1 MIGMTFTILPPA
13 TMNQIPNVSADH
25 AGQSAIEAAILR
37 LSHDAP
43 ELGQAA
49 VADRLRQSGLS
60 ISPSGVRYIW
70 QKHGLET
77 AVKRLQALAG
87 HSADGLAALTE
98 SQRSLLE
105 RGTLSAQLA
114 RVGVGN
120 AAAGGDDEPLDR
132 RQVIL
137 NAAAELFAEQGYDRC
152 SIRDIAGKVGLLPGS
167 VYHYF
172 ASKDELYLAVHGEG
186 FRRLMESVNAAINET
201 SDAWER
207 LVRAC
212 EVHVGRIATGSPI
225 DRVTGHNL
233 ALIGNNE
240 LFAKIR
246 PLRAAYENVYRKLI
260 DDLPLAA
267 GTDRTLLRLLLLS
280 GMNWVYVWYREGRRT
295 PKEIAD
301 TMVDMVRRGVEVPHN
316 PRKGQST

>member
-1 MIGMTFTILPPA
+1 
-13 TMNQIPNVSADH
+13 MNQIPIVGDNSLHPSAT
-25 AGQSAIEAAILR
+25 EAAILR
-37 LSHDAP
+37 LARQEP

-49 VADRLRQSGLS
+49 VADRLRQSGLP

-77 AVKRLQALAG
+77 AVKRLQALARESG
-87 HSADGLAALTE
+87 AGLAALTDN
-98 SQRSLLE
+98 QRNLLE

-114 RVGVGN
+114 RAG
-120 AAAGGDDEPLDR
+120 AAGDAGDGHDEPLER

-137 NAAAELFAEQGYDRC
+137 NAAAELFGEQGYDRC

-186 FRRLMESVNAAINET
+186 FRRLMETVSAAIDEA
-201 SDAWER
+201 SDPWER
-207 LVRAC
+207 LTRAC
-212 EVHVGRIATGSPI
+212 EVHVSRIATGSPV

-233 ALIGNNE
+233 ALIGNSE

-260 DDLPLAA
+260 DDLPVAP
-267 GTDRTLLRLLLLS
+267 GTDRTMLRLLLLS
-280 GMNWVYVWYREGRRT
+280 GMNWVYVWYREGKRT
-295 PKEIAD
+295 PKQIAD
-301 TMVDMVRRGVEVPHN
+301 TMVDIVRRGVELPADTGE
-316 PRKGQST
+316 RLAGRIG